1 MKKRIR
7 KVAIL
12 GSGTMGG
19 GIAALLAAAGIR
31 SYLLDIV
38 PRELTDKEKAAQ
50 PEEVDKAV
58 QLLYNKQE
66 DQINVPL
73 WWDVNPNGN

>member
-1 MKKRIR
+1 VKRKIR

-19 GIAALLAAAGIR
+19 GIAAHLANAGIR

-38 PRELTDKEKAAQ
+38 PQELTTAESSQVYLRQ
-50 PEEVDKAV
+50 PC
-58 QLLYNKQE
+58 
-66 DQINVPL
+66 
-73 WWDVNPNGN
+73 G

>member
-1 MKKRIR
+1 MEVIFLKKRIR
-7 KVAIL
+7 KVAII

-38 PRELTDKEKAAQ
+38 PKELTDKEKAAGLTTDS
-50 PEEVDKAV
+50 PAFR
-58 QLLYNKQE
+58 
-66 DQINVPL
+66 
-73 WWDVNPNGN
+73 